1 MASQLM
7 IKSKEIDKELM
18 GIVLNESNR
27 ISKILASFT
36 FDLNDQDLKKESQR
50 IFMKFYD
57 IVYLN

>member
-36 FDLNDQDLKKESQR
+36 FDLNDQDLKKRSQR